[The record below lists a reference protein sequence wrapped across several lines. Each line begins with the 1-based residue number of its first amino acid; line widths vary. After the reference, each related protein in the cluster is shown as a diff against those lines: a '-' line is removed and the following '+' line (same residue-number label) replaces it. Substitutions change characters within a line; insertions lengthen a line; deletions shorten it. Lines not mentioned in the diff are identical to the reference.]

1 MLKLHHVG
9 LLMVAGVELLIGGT
23 GTSATIL
30 LHREVLDGT
39 GQLRIH
45 ETKCWRNRPGKTKK
59 MTLIKHMT
67 YVTAY
72 DAHTNWQLLK
82 RGCMVILDVFRLATL
97 DALVDFQWF
106 IWQKKL
112 FPAYS
117 LWNYLLTLRIIEGLE
132 HLRTSSDGLP
142 TPWMQPSGP
151 WPLTTFR

>member
-67 YVTAY
+67 YVIC
-72 DAHTNWQLLK
+72 HS
-82 RGCMVILDVFRLATL
+82 I
-97 DALVDFQWF
+97 
-106 IWQKKL
+106 
-112 FPAYS
+112 
-117 LWNYLLTLRIIEGLE
+117 
-132 HLRTSSDGLP
+132 
-142 TPWMQPSGP
+142 
-151 WPLTTFR
+151 